1 MRWISRC
8 LHLCLLAALLPAILQ
23 AQSKPNALT
32 EREVDEG
39 WILLWDGETTFG
51 WESHGKAEWKT
62 SDGIISASSGDN
74 GWLGTT
80 TPFGDFVLKADFRT
94 GPDGN
99 SGIFLRAASE
109 GEPHKTG
116 YELQIFDEHKEY
128 KTGSLVNYL
137 KAKAVKTTPNQWHTF
152 EVRAAGDLFVVK
164 LDRKTLLNARDK
176 SHSVGHIGLQYNKD
190 KKIEFR
196 NLKLKPLGLNPIFN
210 GKDLTGWKKVNSPDL
225 SRGTPEWSVQNGI
238 IHVERGPGQIE
249 TEQTF
254 QDFVF
259 QLDIRTNPRD
269 SNHHPNSG
277 VFFRGDKGGYWT
289 GYESQIRNEYKDEDR
304 TKPVDFGTGGVYH
317 YQPTRRVIPR
327 DGEFFSKTIAAY
339 GRHIAVWVNGIQ
351 VSDYAD
357 ARPEGADARKEAR
370 LTAGTLSLQAHDPTT
385 NLDFRNLKIASLPKR

>member
-1 MRWISRC
+1 
-8 LHLCLLAALLPAILQ
+8 
-23 AQSKPNALT
+23 
-32 EREVDEG
+32 
-39 WILLWDGETTFG
+39 
-51 WESHGKAEWKT
+51 
-62 SDGIISASSGDN
+62 
-74 GWLGTT
+74 
-80 TPFGDFVLKADFRT
+80 
-94 GPDGN
+94 
-99 SGIFLRAASE
+99 
-109 GEPHKTG
+109 
-116 YELQIFDEHKEY
+116 
-128 KTGSLVNYL
+128 
-137 KAKAVKTTPNQWHTF
+137 
-152 EVRAAGDLFVVK
+152 
-164 LDRKTLLNARDK
+164 
-176 SHSVGHIGLQYNKD
+176 
-190 KKIEFR
+190 
-196 NLKLKPLGLNPIFN
+196 
-210 GKDLTGWKKVNSPDL
+210 LTGWERVNSPDL
-225 SRGTPEWSVQNGI
+225 SRGTPEWSARNGI

-317 YQPTRRVIPR
+317 YQPTRRVIPS